1 MNCPPSPYTIGGRP
15 VTVVGR
21 ELRPGD
27 TAPAFTLVNAVARTP
42 DLTEYRLE
50 ESRGKVRLLSA
61 VPSLDTPT

>member
-1 MNCPPSPYTIGGRP
+1 MERSTTPYTLSGRP
-15 VTVVGR
+15 LTVLGR

-27 TAPAFTLVNAVARTP
+27 VAPPFVLVNAAGRTA

-50 ESRGKVRLLSA
+50 DSRGKVRILSA

>member
-1 MNCPPSPYTIGGRP
+1 MERSPTPYTLSGRP
-15 VTVVGR
+15 LTVLGR

-27 TAPAFTLVNAVARTP
+27 VAPDFVLVKAAARTA

-50 ESRGKVRLLSA
+50 DSRGKVRVLSA

>member
-1 MNCPPSPYTIGGRP
+1 VDRPPSPYTIRGRP

-27 TAPAFTLVNAVARTP
+27 AAPSFTLVNAAARTP

-50 ESRGKVRLLSA
+50 DSQGKVRVLSA